1 MILPGKHLPL
11 SRSLLNV
18 GAILLDSVDG
28 RRTVSLLWSETKDRH
43 EVGSFDRF
51 VLGLD
56 LLFILGLVD
65 MGEDG
70 VIVRKR
76 GVPQ

>member
-1 MILPGKHLPL
+1 MPL

-65 MGEDG
+65 MGEGG

-76 GVPQ
+76 GVPR